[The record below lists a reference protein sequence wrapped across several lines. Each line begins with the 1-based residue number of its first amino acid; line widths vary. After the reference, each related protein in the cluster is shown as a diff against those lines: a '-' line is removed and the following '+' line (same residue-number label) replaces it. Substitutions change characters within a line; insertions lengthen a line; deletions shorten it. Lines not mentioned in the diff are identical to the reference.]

1 MLWKYLELIDKKNS
15 ANNISI
21 KFKFSK
27 FESIILF
34 KLSFFSIIKVLFF
47 NLISLK
53 NNKYEEYIKKKII
66 KKLKILK

>member
-1 MLWKYLELIDKKNS
+1 MYFECIDKKNS
-15 ANNISI
+15 AKSISI

-34 KLSFFSIIKVLFF
+34 KFSFFLILKILFF

-53 NNKYEEYIKKKII
+53 NNKYEEYIRKKII
-66 KKLKILK
+66 NKLKILK

>member
-1 MLWKYLELIDKKNS
+1 MYFEFIDKKNS
-15 ANNISI
+15 AKNISI

-27 FESIILF
+27 FESIIF
-34 KLSFFSIIKVLFF
+34 FILSFFSILKLLFF

-66 KKLKILK
+66 NKLKILK